1 MTDPERP
8 AKPVVVRLPAE
19 IDMANAERIGERL
32 CSTIT
37 RGAAVVIADMT
48 STVFCDSAGARQFVL
63 AHNYADAHD
72 AQLRFVIPDRNML
85 RVLTLTG
92 LDQLLSIYPSLDAA
106 VSAGPPLAGETASG

>member
-37 RGAAVVIADMT
+37 LGAAVVIADMT
-48 STVFCDSAGARQFVL
+48 ST
-63 AHNYADAHD
+63 
-72 AQLRFVIPDRNML
+72 
-85 RVLTLTG
+85 
-92 LDQLLSIYPSLDAA
+92 
-106 VSAGPPLAGETASG
+106 GPPR

>member
-1 MTDPERP
+1 MTDLEQS
-8 AKPVVVRLPAE
+8 AEPVVMRLPAE
-19 IDMANAERIGERL
+19 IDMANAERVGEQL
-32 CSTIT
+32 CSAIT
-37 RGAAVVIADMT
+37 RGAAVVIADLT

-63 AHNYADAHD
+63 AHNYADTHG

-106 VSAGPPLAGETASG
+106 VSAGPALAGDAASG